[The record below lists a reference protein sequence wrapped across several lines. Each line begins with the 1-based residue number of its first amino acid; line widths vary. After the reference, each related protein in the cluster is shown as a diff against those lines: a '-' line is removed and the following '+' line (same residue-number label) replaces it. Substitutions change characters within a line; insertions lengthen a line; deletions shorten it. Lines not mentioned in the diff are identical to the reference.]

1 MLKYNVIKIAND
13 AQLMTAYPFV
23 WFTFCFTNIYQPKA
37 QKIKKYSV
45 IWYTVQQFVN
55 RYVAPHGNIISIP
68 SQQIWMLCA

>member
-37 QKIKKYSV
+37 QKIKKYS
-45 IWYTVQQFVN
+45 IRGILVN
-55 RYVAPHGNIISIP
+55 VLTSSVVVDSSYGLRS
-68 SQQIWMLCA
+68 C